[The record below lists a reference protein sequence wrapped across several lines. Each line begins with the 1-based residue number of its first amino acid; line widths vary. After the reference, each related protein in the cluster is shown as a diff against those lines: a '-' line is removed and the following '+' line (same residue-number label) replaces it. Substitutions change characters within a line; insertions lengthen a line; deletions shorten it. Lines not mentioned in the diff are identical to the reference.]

1 MYYFIKWLSY
11 CHFLIMATLFIF
23 ILKSFC
29 IWGLPD
35 GSVVRDPPA
44 NAGDEGLIPRSAKSP
59 GEGNVNP
66 LHSSVLA
73 WKIAWTK
80 EPGRLQSMESQKSRT
95 QLIDSVQFSCSV
107 VSNSLRPHESQHT
120 RPPCPSLPEF
130 TQIHVHRFSDA
141 IQPSHPRSSPSP
153 PAPNPSQHQ
162 SLFQWVNSS
171 HEVAKVLELQ
181 L

>member
-1 MYYFIKWLSY
+1 
-11 CHFLIMATLFIF
+11 MATLFIF

-107 VSNSLRPHESQHT
+107 MSDFCDPVDCSMPGFPVHHQ
-120 RPPCPSLPEF
+120 LPGF
-130 TQIHVHRFSDA
+130 TQTHVHRVSDA
-141 IQPSHPRSSPSP
+141 IQPSHPLSSPSP
-153 PAPNPSQHQ
+153 PPFNIC
-162 SLFQWVNSS
+162 
-171 HEVAKVLELQ
+171 
-181 L
+181 